1 MKVFSTKMNS
11 ASTMQIT
18 HKLCAV
24 VIYPALACLVVSCAN
39 DPTQRRSAV
48 DRAKLCQDDPQA
60 VFEGQCLQR
69 GANIEAAPST
79 GRDEPP
85 LPETK
90 EPPLPEVKEPPPP
103 EVKEE
108 PSPPEV
114 KEPSPPEVKEPS
126 PPAAEEPPPAKDEPA
141 KNRLVVFKQDSF
153 VAIASQ
159 SIVSNCFVPNGTKI
173 EVSGDVSAVTQF
185 KELGVEQ
192 NIAFK
197 VVAVTYP
204 AAGAGAC
211 ALNGKNFV
219 YLSNHAD
226 LQEKP

>member
-1 MKVFSTKMNS
+1 MKFCSTKLGS
-11 ASTMQIT
+11 ANTARNNHNFCSLAIF
-18 HKLCAV
+18 
-24 VIYPALACLVVSCAN
+24 PALACLIVSCAN

-69 GANIEAAPST
+69 GANIEAATGADQKEST
-79 GRDEPP
+79 SVEPV
-85 LPETK
+85 LPEPVK
-90 EPPLPEVKEPPPP
+90 PEPVLPEPVKPEPVLP
-103 EVKEE
+103 EPVKPE
-108 PSPPEV
+108 PVKPEPV
-114 KEPSPPEVKEPS
+114 KPEPVKPE
-126 PPAAEEPPPAKDEPA
+126 PAQPEPA

-159 SIVSNCFVPNGTKI
+159 SIVANCFVPSGTKI

-185 KELGVEQ
+185 QSLGVQQ
-192 NIAFK
+192 NIAFE
-197 VVAVTYP
+197 VVAVSYP
-204 AAGAGAC
+204 AAEAGAC

>member
-1 MKVFSTKMNS
+1 MKFFGTKMNS
-11 ASTMQIT
+11 ASTVQIT

-69 GANIEAAPST
+69 GAEI
-79 GRDEPP
+79 R
-85 LPETK
+85 
-90 EPPLPEVKEPPPP
+90 
-103 EVKEE
+103 
-108 PSPPEV
+108 PSPTPVATTEPTPVATTEPTPEPTPAATPAATP
-114 KEPSPPEVKEPS
+114 EPT
-126 PPAAEEPPPAKDEPA
+126 PAAEEPPPAKDEPA